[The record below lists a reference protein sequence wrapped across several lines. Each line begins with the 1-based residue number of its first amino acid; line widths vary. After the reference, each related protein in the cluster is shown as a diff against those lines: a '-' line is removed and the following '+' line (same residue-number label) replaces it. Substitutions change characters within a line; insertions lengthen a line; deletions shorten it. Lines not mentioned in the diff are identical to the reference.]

1 MNDKKFVIIGIIV
14 FLIIVTSPLWFQWV
28 WGKPGPAPE
37 PVLADKAKAAKECV
51 RSKDYMTRQHMKLLD
66 FWRYEVVRKAER
78 IYVNPSGKEFTMSL
92 SNTCLDCHSNKT
104 EFCDRCHNYA
114 SVRPY
119 CWDCHI
125 DNPKESK

>member
-14 FLIIVTSPLWFQWV
+14 FLIIATIPIWFNR
-28 WGKPGPAPE
+28 GKAAQAPE
-37 PVLADKAKAAKECV
+37 LVLTDRAKAAKECV
-51 RSKDYMTRQHMKLLD
+51 RSKDYMTREHMKVLD
-66 FWRYEVVRKAER
+66 LWRHTVVRNAER
-78 IYVNPSGKEFTMSL
+78 IYVSPSGKEYNMSL

-104 EFCDRCHNYA
+104 EFCDRCHDYA